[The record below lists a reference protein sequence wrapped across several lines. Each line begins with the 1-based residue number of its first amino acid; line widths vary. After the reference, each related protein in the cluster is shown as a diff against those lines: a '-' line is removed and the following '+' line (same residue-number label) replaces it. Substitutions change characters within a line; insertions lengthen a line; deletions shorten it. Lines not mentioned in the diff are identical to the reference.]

1 MSRIG
6 KKPID
11 IPKGVEVKVDGDNN
25 VSVKGPLGQLTQK
38 VNKDINIEVK
48 DNQIVVTRPNDEKQI
63 RSYHGLYRALIQN
76 MVIGVTQGFSA
87 TMELVGVGYK
97 ATANGQY
104 LELSLGYSHEIM
116 FEFPSEIKLE
126 VTQEKRGNPF
136 IKITTINKQLL
147 GQVCAKIRSY
157 RMPEPYKGKGILFVG
172 EQILRKQGKKA
183 SA

>member
-11 IPKGVEVKVDGDNN
+11 IPKGVEVKLDSNN
-25 VSVKGPLGQLTQK
+25 NITVKGPLGQLTQQ
-38 VNKDINIEVK
+38 VNSDINIEIK
-48 DNQIVVTRPNDEKQI
+48 DNQVIVTRPNDEKQI

-76 MVIGVTQGFSA
+76 MIIGVTQGFSA

-97 ATANGQY
+97 ATANGQL
-104 LELSLGYSHEIM
+104 LELSIGYSHDIM
-116 FEFPSEIKLE
+116 FDFPNEIKVE

-136 IKITTINKQLL
+136 IKITTIDKQLL

-157 RMPEPYKGKGILFVG
+157 RMPEPYKGKGIIFVG